1 MPCPAWFR
9 MTPVE
14 FPGLAAWKL
23 RYLERNCMSR
33 RVLGLKRSI
42 GRDYN
47 PVPIS
52 LSLIEGTCASGTI
65 RSAPALQAHPGVST
79 GRLPPTHMS
88 RMLRTWPREQ
98 ASPHAGF
105 QVDLKGQVA
114 LVTGASRG
122 IGRAIAVRLA
132 SCGATVVGVARS
144 LEGLQATLQAIHD
157 AGGTAEGFAA
167 DVADSSE
174 VKRIVD
180 EVEAKYQRIS
190 VLVNNAGITRDG
202 LMLRMEDDAWQEVID
217 TNLKGTFLFSR
228 AVGVVMMRARCGR
241 IINIS
246 SVAGL
251 VGNPGQANYAASKA
265 GVIGF
270 SKTVAREL
278 AARGITVNVIAPG
291 FITTDMT
298 DVLPDKIKTEV
309 KERIPLRRFGTPDDI
324 ADLVCYLA
332 SPGAS
337 YLTGQVIAVDG
348 GLTV

>member
-1 MPCPAWFR
+1 MA
-9 MTPVE
+9 
-14 FPGLAAWKL
+14 
-23 RYLERNCMSR
+23 
-33 RVLGLKRSI
+33 
-42 GRDYN
+42 
-47 PVPIS
+47 
-52 LSLIEGTCASGTI
+52 EGASATQ
-65 RSAPALQAHPGVST
+65 PT
-79 GRLPPTHMS
+79 GC
-88 RMLRTWPREQ
+88 Q
-98 ASPHAGF
+98 I
-105 QVDLKGQVA
+105 DLKGQTA

-122 IGRAIAVRLA
+122 IGQAIAIKLA
-132 SCGATVVGVARS
+132 ACGANVVGVART
-144 LEGLQATLQAIHD
+144 LEALQGTIEAIQQ
-157 AGGTAEGFAA
+157 AGGSALGMAANVANSA
-167 DVADSSE
+167 DVGRVVE
-174 VKRIVD
+174 

-202 LMLRMEDDAWQEVID
+202 LMLRMEDEAWQEVID
-217 TNLKGTFLFSR
+217 TNLKGTFFFSR
-228 AVGVVMMRARCGR
+228 AVGAVMMRARYGR

-278 AARGITVNVIAPG
+278 ASRGITVNVVAPG

-298 DVLPDKIKTEV
+298 VILPEKIKTEV
-309 KERIPLRRFGTPDDI
+309 KERIPLRRFGTPQDI

-337 YLTGQVIAVDG
+337 YITGQVIAVDG